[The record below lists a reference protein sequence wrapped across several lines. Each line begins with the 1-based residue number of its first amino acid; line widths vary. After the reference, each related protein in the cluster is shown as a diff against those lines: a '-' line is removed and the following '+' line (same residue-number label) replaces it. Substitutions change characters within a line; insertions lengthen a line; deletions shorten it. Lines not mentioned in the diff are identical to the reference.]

1 VQLAHIDW
9 WIIGL
14 TLAVTVTLGLVASG
28 RAGRGEAEYFLSGRD
43 APWWLLGLS
52 MVATSFSADA
62 PHLVTDI
69 VRKHGVGGNWI
80 WWAFLLTGMTTV
92 FLYARLWR
100 RSGVFTD
107 LEFYELCY
115 SGPAAAV
122 LRGFRALYLGVLF
135 NVVVMA
141 TVCLAAIK
149 IGAALIGTTPM
160 QTILLASLVSVVVA
174 ALGGLRAVLVSDA
187 FLFVLSMVGAV
198 AAAVFALGAPGIG
211 GLEGLFAAP
220 ETADHLD
227 LVPLPER
234 GADGAWTPDSLD
246 LFVSAL
252 VLPLAV
258 QWWSLWYP
266 GAEPGGGGYVA
277 QRMLA
282 ARDERQARAAALLF
296 TGLYYGLRPWPWI
309 LVALCSLVAFPD
321 RASLLAAF
329 PELDAALVDDD
340 LAYPAMLARVLPP
353 GWLGLVVASLLAA
366 FVSTISTHLNW
377 GASYVVHDFY
387 GRFVRPGA
395 GPRERVA
402 VARSATVVIM
412 ALAAALALQ
421 LSHALQGFQLMLQ
434 IGAGTGLLFLL
445 RWFWWR
451 VNAACELVAM
461 ITSFAVALALEL
473 GPVDLAPWQALLVG
487 VGTTT
492 LAWTTTA
499 LLTAPTDADTLRT
512 FYLRTNP
519 GGPGWGPVAAE
530 IAAAGDRPDASPVN
544 VPRGILA
551 MVLGCLAVY
560 GVLFG
565 TGLALY
571 GKWPPALLLAVAAAG
586 ACIGLHRLHRREDET
601 DP

>member
-1 VQLAHIDW
+1 MPLAPVDW

-14 TLAVTVTLGLVASG
+14 TLAVTVGIGLLMSR

-52 MVATSFSADA
+52 MVATSFSADT
-62 PHLVTDI
+62 PNLVTDI
-69 VRKHGVGGNWI
+69 VRKNGVGGNWV

-107 LEFYELCY
+107 LEFYELRY
-115 SGPAAAV
+115 SGASAAV
-122 LRGFRALYLGVLF
+122 LRGFRALYLGLLF

-149 IGAALIGTTPM
+149 IGAALLGTTPVE
-160 QTILLASLVSVVVA
+160 TILLASVVSVLVA

-187 FLFVLSMVGAV
+187 FLFALSMVGAV

-211 GLEGLFAAP
+211 SLDALFAAP
-220 ETADHLD
+220 ETAGHLD

-296 TGLYYGLRPWPWI
+296 TALYYGLRPWPWI
-309 LVALCSLVAFPD
+309 IVALCSLVAFPD

-387 GRFVRPGA
+387 GRFVRPDA
-395 GPRERVA
+395 GEHERV
-402 VARSATVVIM
+402 VVGRVATVLIM

-451 VNAACELVAM
+451 INAACELVAM
-461 ITSFAVALALEL
+461 ITSFVVALVLEL
-473 GPVDLAPWQALLVG
+473 GPISLAPWQAILVG

-492 LAWTTTA
+492 VAWIATA
-499 LLTAPTDADTLRT
+499 LLTAPTDRSALRT

-519 GGPGWGPVAAE
+519 GGPGWAPIANALAE
-530 IAAAGDRPDASPVN
+530 AGERPDASPVN

-571 GKWPPALLLAVAAAG
+571 GRWVLAALLVAAAAG
-586 ACIGLHRLHRREDET
+586 ACVGLRRLQLAEDGA
-601 DP
+601 DR

>member
-1 VQLAHIDW
+1 MQLATLDW

-14 TLAVTVTLGLVASG
+14 TLAVTVSLGLVTSR
-28 RAGRGEAEYFLSGRD
+28 RAGTGEAEYFLSGRD

-52 MVATSFSADA
+52 MVATSFSADT
-62 PHLVTDI
+62 PNLVTDI
-69 VRKHGVGGNWI
+69 VRKHGVGGNWV

-107 LEFYELCY
+107 LEFYELRY
-115 SGPAAAV
+115 SGRAAAV

-135 NVVVMA
+135 NVVVIA

-149 IGAALIGTTPM
+149 IGAALIGTTPLE
-160 QTILLASLVSVVVA
+160 TILLASVVSVVIA
-174 ALGGLRAVLVSDA
+174 GLGGLRAVLLSDA
-187 FLFVLSMVGAV
+187 FLFVLSMTGAV
-198 AAAVFALGAPGIG
+198 AAAIFALDAPGIG
-211 GLEGLFAAP
+211 DLGALFAAP
-220 ETADHLD
+220 ETVGMLD
-227 LVPLPER
+227 LVPLPVA
-234 GADGAWTPDSLD
+234 GADGDWTPASID
-246 LFVSAL
+246 LFVTAL

-296 TGLYYGLRPWPWI
+296 TALYYGLRPWPWI
-309 LVALCSLVAFPD
+309 LVALCSLVVFPD
-321 RASLLAAF
+321 HASLLAAF
-329 PELDAALVDDD
+329 PELETNLVDDD
-340 LAYPAMLARVLPP
+340 LAYPAMLARVLPT

-366 FVSTISTHLNW
+366 FVSTITTHLNW

-387 GRFVRPGA
+387 GRFVRPDA
-395 GPRERVA
+395 GPRERVT
-402 VARSATVVIM
+402 VARLATVLIM
-412 ALAAALALQ
+412 ALAATLALQ
-421 LSHALQGFQLMLQ
+421 LSNALQGFQLMLQ

-451 VNAACELVAM
+451 INAACELVAM
-461 ITSFAVALALEL
+461 ITSFVVALLLEL
-473 GPVDLAPWQALLVG
+473 GPFELAPWQAILVG

-492 LAWTTTA
+492 MAWIATA
-499 LLTAPTDADTLRT
+499 LVTAPTDPDTLRT

-519 GGPGWGPVAAE
+519 GGPGWRR
-530 IAAAGDRPDASPVN
+530 IAAALAPGEAPDASPVN

-571 GKWPPALLLAVAAAG
+571 GRTAPAILLILTAIG
-586 ACIGLHRLHRREDET
+586 ACLGLRRLQRAEEIDER
-601 DP
+601 